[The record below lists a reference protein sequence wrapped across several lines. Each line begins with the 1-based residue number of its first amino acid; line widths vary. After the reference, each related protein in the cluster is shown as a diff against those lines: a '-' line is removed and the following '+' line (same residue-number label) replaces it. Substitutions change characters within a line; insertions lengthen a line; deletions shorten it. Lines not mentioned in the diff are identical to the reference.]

1 MQESYINDKPLYLEH
16 PDLSVFHI
24 MDKGAYSDMEAVNVQ
39 EILRTQ
45 HIVLTNATSTLP
57 LIDAVF
63 PISAMYPAPLSY
75 KVIHLLLPRI
85 MFPFSD
91 LCTPQIRALK

>member
-57 LIDAVF
+57 FDRRFVG
-63 PISAMYPAPLSY
+63 
-75 KVIHLLLPRI
+75 
-85 MFPFSD
+85 
-91 LCTPQIRALK
+91 